1 MGMHLRL
8 HGRVAATVGKIKQ
21 TNTDI
26 VLTQCLDMC
35 VGTFAVILLSNSLEK
50 CGLRHEETQR
60 FVPKRFKDRKIYKQ
74 PRQNRSHVHTHTTA
88 HPPTQSPL
96 SFLSSSLS
104 LFLSLSLSNTH
115 AHSLSSS
122 FKCVYPGH
130 THVALRT
137 QTHRHTQT
145 HTRTHNISTHTHTY
159 GPRALL
165 IGFYNQN
172 NL

>member
-1 MGMHLRL
+1 MGMHLGS

-21 TNTDI
+21 NNTDI

-50 CGLRHEETQR
+50 CGLRHEETQQ
-60 FVPKRFKDRKIYKQ
+60 FVPKRFKNRTIYKQ
-74 PRQNRSHVHTHTTA
+74 PRKNTSHVHTHTTA
-88 HPPTQSPL
+88 HTISP
-96 SFLSSSLS
+96 FLSL
-104 LFLSLSLSNTH
+104 LLSLSLSLSLTH
-115 AHSLSSS
+115 THSLSSS

-137 QTHRHTQT
+137 QTHRHTETQ
-145 HTRTHNISTHTHTY
+145 TRTHNISTHTHTY